1 MTSHHDSPTDA
12 PTPATDTPHSEGEG
26 VRKDTAY
33 SPGSESETQQKQD
46 EHVSDDVSDD
56 IDESQVQVAPG
67 TGGPDD
73 VGEIEVDPK
82 DINLPGF

>member
-1 MTSHHDSPTDA
+1 MSSHDEH
-12 PTPATDTPHSEGEG
+12 PTPATDTPQSQSDQ
-26 VRKDTAY
+26 VDQDTAY
-33 SPGSESETQQKQD
+33 SPGSETETQQKQT
-46 EHVSDDVSDD
+46 EHVSEDVAGDV
-56 IDESQVQVAPG
+56 DESQVQVAPG

>member
-1 MTSHHDSPTDA
+1 MTSNDRTPSDAPTDA
-12 PTPATDTPHSEGEG
+12 AETAHSEDSD

-46 EHVSDDVSDD
+46 EVVSPEVDDS
-56 IDESQVQVAPG
+56 IDESKVQVAPG

-73 VGEIEVDPK
+73 VGEIEVDPE
-82 DINLPGF
+82 DINLP